1 MYLCSL
7 TSAVLLVSLLRVTA
21 QAEAMSTSLNTKH
34 TMLIKNNV
42 KLIKLQFSFCL
53 FTAQA
58 ITNSKKKEEK
68 VGGGGGSV

>member
-1 MYLCSL
+1 M
-7 TSAVLLVSLLRVTA
+7 SAVLLVSLLRVTA

-53 FTAQA
+53 FTTQP
-58 ITNSKKKEEK
+58 ITNSRKKKK
-68 VGGGGGSV
+68 RLGGVLLHSV